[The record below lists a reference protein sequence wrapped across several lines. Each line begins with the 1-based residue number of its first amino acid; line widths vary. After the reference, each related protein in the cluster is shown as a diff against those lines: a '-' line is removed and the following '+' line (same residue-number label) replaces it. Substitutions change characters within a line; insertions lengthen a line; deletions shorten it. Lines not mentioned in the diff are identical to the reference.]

1 MTDPACERAIE
12 TAGRYLLAH
21 QSEDGAWRDFS
32 TEPGVADAWTTAY
45 VGLSLLTLPE
55 PARPAGWEPSLE
67 RSARWLETRRDRFDG
82 WGYNAR
88 CPPDADST
96 AHAILFLRFC
106 GLDVPLP
113 AYARLL
119 SFQRPDG
126 GFATYLTPGTED
138 SWAVSH
144 PCVTPVAV
152 HALLT
157 ALAPEDPRLAKSL
170 AYIRSGQAG
179 SGPQAELRSEPQSG
193 LPSGLWPSFW
203 WSTPLYST
211 AVNLE
216 AVTELELGYDPSSL
230 AEGLGAIEP
239 ATPFERALLARCWML
254 LGGRGEAGSFP
265 GFPVGSLVESL
276 CGEQSSDGSWRSAP
290 MLRVTRR
297 SCFAPWR
304 EPDPGPLVADQHRL
318 FTTATVLRSLT
329 EWADRKFA
337 HAQEP

>member
-1 MTDPACERAIE
+1 MTDPACGRAVE
-12 TAGRYLLAH
+12 AAGRYLLAH
-21 QSEDGAWRDFS
+21 QSEDGAWRDFL

-126 GFATYLTPGTED
+126 GFATYLTAGAED

-157 ALAPEDPRLAKSL
+157 ALAPEDPRLARSL
-170 AYIRSGQAG
+170 AYIRSGQA
-179 SGPQAELRSEPQSG
+179 
-193 LPSGLWPSFW
+193 SGLWPSFW
-203 WSTPLYST
+203 WSTPLYGT

-216 AVTELELGYDPSSL
+216 AVTELELGYDEKSL
-230 AEGLGAIEP
+230 ADGLGAIDP

-254 LGGRGEAGSFP
+254 LEGRTEAASLPGS
-265 GFPVGSLVESL
+265 PVGSLVESL
-276 CGEQSSDGSWRSAP
+276 CREQSSDGAWRSEP

-304 EPDPGPLVADQHRL
+304 EADPGPLVADQHRL

-329 EWADRKFA
+329 EWADRRRF